1 MPEDNTPPM
10 EGETPTVDPRE
21 SLGLKKAQI
30 QLLEGELSEIDA
42 KLDAEFINSIDE
54 RLSPEQLEMRFEDDV
69 RGFLSAVEEAREVFY
84 REKLDEL
91 KGRIDGL
98 KAEAADEEETLN
110 IEDAKRAFLEAHP
123 EADWAAI
130 TDFFQN
136 DMSPRQK
143 EELAGLELGEMME
156 KVYAMFSK
164 KNKKA
169 PSVETPEEPTLP
181 PDLNNAPSQ
190 APVGDPSPVAKDEGY
205 LARIGVR
212 R

>member
-1 MPEDNTPPM
+1 
-10 EGETPTVDPRE
+10 
-21 SLGLKKAQI
+21 
-30 QLLEGELSEIDA
+30 
-42 KLDAEFINSIDE
+42 
-54 RLSPEQLEMRFEDDV
+54 MRFEDDV

-110 IEDAKRAFLEAHP
+110 IEDAKRAFLEDHP